1 MSPKVRIFLSGRVLR
16 MRGAHFHGH
25 HPSSGRARPR
35 SVSASD
41 GVGTLDAARKAK
53 KAKEVSQDHGR
64 RSSNDLFFDAVGKVL
79 VLAFGY

>member
-1 MSPKVRIFLSGRVLR
+1 

-53 KAKEVSQDHGR
+53 KAKEVTEDTEQKPVEPSPPPEKPKEAEKPG
-64 RSSNDLFFDAVGKVL
+64 
-79 VLAFGY
+79 AFLTSARGGTD